1 VSLRLVL
8 RVSWRALAN
17 GERRDAGRK
26 TGQAAASQ
34 LRFLSGIEE
43 FDQNAGVRRK
53 MASSKRVTAWMPMSL
68 LNEMEKVNKKIDE
81 KYGVKVSLSE
91 AQRIMCV
98 VYVRSVLAA
107 LEGEAI
113 LSVGELEQVLCSFIK
128 RKGREE

>member
-1 VSLRLVL
+1 
-8 RVSWRALAN
+8 
-17 GERRDAGRK
+17 
-26 TGQAAASQ
+26 
-34 LRFLSGIEE
+34 
-43 FDQNAGVRRK
+43 